1 AREPARGHPLVGD
14 DAPLLARRSRRG
26 RRARARGRRGA
37 RARPPDGGSGR
48 ARREGGVD
56 ARDGGS
62 GAESAPVS
70 APRVA
75 IVGAPLELAADLVT
89 LLLDRGIAPD
99 HVRILDREDT
109 AGETVELEDFRR
121 RVEWAAGESVAGA
134 DFAIFCGRA
143 EIARELTPA
152 LRARGGVA
160 IDATSCARS
169 EPGVPIVV
177 PEVNGPAL
185 GAVGPGSVI
194 ASPSAAAVGLAL
206 ALAPLHRAAR
216 VRRVTAAVF
225 EPAAQRGPDAID
237 ELSRQSIQLM
247 QGRGLDRDEFHEQL
261 AFNVRAQRPE
271 EEGGWSPDEL
281 ALARELPIVL
291 DAADLTVAATALRA
305 APGVL
310 LAGSVEDRLAVAV
323 EAARRRK
330 ERAAA
335 AHEEEDDDR
344 DIAEEMRED
353 GLEEIAEDED
363 DEDEGEGR
371 ERRRDDD
378 EPQQPE
384 DRAPHPRGADGDPE
398 PDLVPGPV
406 DVSGSAFVHV
416 ARLRVDAVHPRS
428 LLLWIAFD
436 ELRRGVAMNA
446 VGILELALQARG

>member
-1 AREPARGHPLVGD
+1 
-14 DAPLLARRSRRG
+14 
-26 RRARARGRRGA
+26 
-37 RARPPDGGSGR
+37 
-48 ARREGGVD
+48 
-56 ARDGGS
+56 
-62 GAESAPVS
+62 VS

-216 VRRVTAAVF
+216 VRRVTATVF

-291 DAADLTVAATALRA
+291 DAADLTVAATVVRAPVFFGSAQSVSVELEREVQLADAETALRA

>member
-1 AREPARGHPLVGD
+1 
-14 DAPLLARRSRRG
+14 
-26 RRARARGRRGA
+26 
-37 RARPPDGGSGR
+37 
-48 ARREGGVD
+48 
-56 ARDGGS
+56 
-62 GAESAPVS
+62 
-70 APRVA
+70 
-75 IVGAPLELAADLVT
+75 
-89 LLLDRGIAPD
+89 
-99 HVRILDREDT
+99 
-109 AGETVELEDFRR
+109 LEDFRR

-152 LRARGGVA
+152 LRARGSVA

-216 VRRVTAAVF
+216 VRRVTATVF

-291 DAADLTVAATALRA
+291 DAADLTVAATVVRAPVFFGSAQSVSVELEREVQLADAETALRA

>member
-1 AREPARGHPLVGD
+1 M
-14 DAPLLARRSRRG
+14 
-26 RRARARGRRGA
+26 
-37 RARPPDGGSGR
+37 
-48 ARREGGVD
+48 
-56 ARDGGS
+56 
-62 GAESAPVS
+62 S

-216 VRRVTAAVF
+216 VRRVTATVF

-291 DAADLTVAATALRA
+291 DAADLTVAATVVRAPVFFGSAQSVSVELEREVQLADAETALRA